1 MGALKYLAHNVPNG
15 FPFRVVTMNP
25 LFLPTHSEIS
35 LLCVVSMHFLRSS
48 QEFSIV
54 VIWSQ
59 GKTPQLQIT
68 ASLTSII
75 THNLF

>member
-1 MGALKYLAHNVPNG
+1 MGALKHLAHNVSNG

-25 LFLPTHSEIS
+25 FFLPTHSEIS
-35 LLCVVSMHFLRSS
+35 LLCISMHFLRSS

-54 VIWSQ
+54 ILWSQ

-68 ASLTSII
+68 ASLRSII